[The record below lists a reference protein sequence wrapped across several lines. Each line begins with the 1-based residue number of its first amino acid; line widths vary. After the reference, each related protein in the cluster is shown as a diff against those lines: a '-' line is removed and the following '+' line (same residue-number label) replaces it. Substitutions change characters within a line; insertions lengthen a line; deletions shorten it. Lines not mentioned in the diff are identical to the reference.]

1 MRIKIIKDYLV
12 NNKLTK
18 QILRYLTCIIL
29 TMAVLYS
36 SIVFAINIL
45 CFTYNHSVKTKNIIL
60 KKIGKI
66 VGADLNIDR
75 ISFNWLEFYH
85 FNLGVQ
91 NISLTKPNINIKN
104 AYFSISYST
113 FAKLQPIFHKILI
126 DGINLKILVD
136 KENKIYL
143 NGMELPNSENS
154 DHTTLNKFILSQ
166 HKVDITNFV
175 ISYQDK
181 KRLITVNNQNLSLH
195 LNNMFQD
202 HTFLLKLLN
211 NTDHFVDI
219 KFYWKSPRGIYS
231 FSDPDMF
238 KNNLDISILNKFQY
252 SENKKIKNID
262 FMLDLI
268 VKDGYVKKIDGEF
281 NIDNKLIDKV
291 MAPSL
296 KGKIIIEQ
304 SENNQFDY
312 KVKSNNLKINSNL
325 IDIKN
330 YLEISG
336 VKNTQQII
344 LKNINL
350 DNLQD
355 ELKSLKNYMNISLNG
370 RIPKI
375 EYKWQGSI
383 LHPKQYHASV
393 ELNNVSVETG
403 KLFFLKNA
411 TAVITSEDQHLD
423 INLNSQNTVLRLSN
437 VFQQDILFKQ
447 LYGKISA
454 TFDNNTLSLNS
465 KELNVVTPDFKSKLS
480 IFYSKKNDK
489 NPKNFGYLKII
500 ANMPFINAD
509 KVDWYLPKAG
519 IPSPVHQY
527 LKMSLVGGHAQ
538 DAYLDLEGNLYDFPF
553 NNGKGKFYIHA
564 DVIDGKMLYLDKW
577 PTLNNIKGKF
587 ILDNNT
593 ITVIGDT
600 ADCLDTIKINK
611 VKVFI
616 PDYTADNPILKADG
630 DINSTVSDALN
641 YLSNIPI
648 DNIANKL
655 KNYLQITGNTK
666 ANLNL
671 SVPLS
676 KPENTTV
683 MVTAKFLNDI
693 IKFNEKNSIEVNDI
707 NGEILFKNNQ
717 LFANNISAKVQ
728 QNPIIINIMPVS
740 KLTRIN
746 IKSQHFDYENFI
758 NYYYPNLKGIIKGNA
773 NSLVNIDI
781 NTEELEHVYF
791 NSDLIGVAVNLPSP
805 LYKEKNEARP
815 LNAEISFTPNITAVM
830 NIGKVLQSQITFDNN
845 SLQQIHVNIGEN
857 STTNLINQNYKS
869 LITVNTDSIEIAEW
883 KKILSPYFG
892 NSTSSELDSL
902 YISIKTKKLL
912 LDGNSLGE
920 ANSNIT
926 INKNIIKATFA
937 SNIANL
943 TAQYANNICDLNI
956 EKINLN
962 KVIEQFKNINKSKN
976 VDNNKALHLS
986 SHIPKINLHIN
997 KLEFNDFV
1005 ATLDTTLNSDQNN
1018 IYTTKGTINNPDIHI
1033 NFGLISYC
1041 IYCNDSTNLRNAIY
1055 FSSDIKNS
1063 GNIIKEIT
1071 HKNII
1076 REGSGK
1082 IFGSIYWDKLSM
1094 NNITVKINGALTKGF
1109 LLKTQGFIERIFSF
1123 FSLQGIKDIGNA
1135 NLFNSDLAFNKLN
1148 FDASLDHSTLHVN
1161 KVLIAND
1168 FINIFSTVDI
1178 YNNFTMINGYLV
1190 ATPKVSTN
1198 IVLMSGIV
1206 AGLVVTAPILP
1217 VVLPVVGVVGGKSYF
1232 SSNEAE
1238 DPIHAMLTNTYCI
1251 SGPISNSSL
1260 KSCSL

>member
-1 MRIKIIKDYLV
+1 MHIKIMKDYLI
-12 NNKLTK
+12 NSKLLK
-18 QILRYLTCIIL
+18 QLLRYLAFIIL
-29 TMAVLYS
+29 TMIILYS
-36 SIVFAINIL
+36 SIVVVINIL
-45 CFTYNHSVKTKNIIL
+45 CFTYNHSEKTKNTIL
-60 KKIGKI
+60 KKIGKVAGI
-66 VGADLNIDR
+66 NLNIGR
-75 ISFNWLEFYH
+75 ISFNWREFYH
-85 FNLGVQ
+85 INLTV
-91 NISLTKPNINIKN
+91 NDINIIKPDIN
-104 AYFSISYST
+104 IGKVYFAISYST
-113 FAKLQPIFHKILI
+113 FAKFQPIFHKISV
-126 DGINLKILVD
+126 DGINLKIVID

-154 DHTTLNKFILSQ
+154 DHTQLNKFILSQ
-166 HKVDITNFV
+166 HQVDITNFI

-181 KRLITVNNQNLSLH
+181 KRLITIDNQNLNFH
-195 LNNMFQD
+195 LKNIFQE

-211 NTDHFVDI
+211 NSDHFVDL
-219 KFYWKSPRGIYS
+219 KFYWKSPRGLYS

-291 MAPSL
+291 LTPSL

-304 SENNQFDY
+304 NEHNQFDY
-312 KVKSNNLKINSNL
+312 KVKSNNLKINDNL
-325 IDIKN
+325 VDIKN

-336 VKNTQQII
+336 IKNTQQII

-355 ELKSLKNYMNISLNG
+355 ELKAIKNYMNITLNG

-383 LHPKQYHASV
+383 LHPKQYDASI
-393 ELNNVSVETG
+393 ELNNVSIENG
-403 KLFFLKNA
+403 KTFFIKNV
-411 TAVITSEDQHLD
+411 TAAINSEKKHLN
-423 INLNSQNTVLRLSN
+423 INLNSQDTILRLSN
-437 VFQQDILFKQ
+437 IFQQDITFKQ
-447 LYGKISA
+447 LSGKINVS
-454 TFDNNTLSLNS
+454 FENEVLSLNS
-465 KELNVVTPDFKSKLS
+465 PELNIVTPDFKSKLS
-480 IFYSKKNDK
+480 LLYTKKNDK

-500 ANMPFINAD
+500 ANMPSINAN

-519 IPSPVHQY
+519 IPAPVHQY

-577 PTLNNIKGKF
+577 PTLNNITGKF

-600 ADCLDTIKINK
+600 ADCLDKIKISK

-616 PDYTADNPILKADG
+616 PDYTADDPILKADG
-630 DINSTVSDALN
+630 EINSAVSDTLN

-655 KNYLQITGNTK
+655 KNYLQIIGNTK
-666 ANLNL
+666 ASLNL
-671 SVPLS
+671 KVPLS
-676 KPENTTV
+676 KPENTTTEV
-683 MVTAKFLNDI
+683 NAKLLNNI
-693 IKFNEKNSIEVNDI
+693 IKFNAKNSAEVNDI

-717 LFANNISAKVQ
+717 LLANNISAKIQ
-728 QNPIIINIMPVS
+728 QNPILINIMPVN

-746 IKSQHFDYENFI
+746 IKSSHFDYENFI

-773 NSLVNIDI
+773 NSLLNIDI
-781 NTEELEHVYF
+781 NTEELEHISF
-791 NSDLIGVAVNLPSP
+791 NSDLVGVAINLPAP
-805 LYKEKNEARP
+805 LQKAQNEARP
-815 LNAEISFTPNITAVM
+815 LTAEISFNPKIAASINIDK
-830 NIGKVLQSQITFDNN
+830 ILQSQISFNN
-845 SLQQIHVNIGEN
+845 DSLQQIYINIGEN
-857 STTNLINQNYKS
+857 STTNLVNQNYKS
-869 LITVNTDSIEIAEW
+869 LITVNTDSIEISEW

-892 NSTSSELDSL
+892 NNTSSELDSL
-902 YISIKTKKLL
+902 YVSIKTKKLL
-912 LDGNSLGE
+912 LDGNSFGE

-926 INKNIIKATFA
+926 VNKDIVKATFA
-937 SNIANL
+937 STIANL
-943 TAQYANNICDLNI
+943 TAQYTNNIWDLNV

-962 KVIEQFKNINKSKN
+962 KIIEQFKMINKSKN
-976 VDNNKALHLS
+976 VDSSKSLHIS
-986 SHIPKINLHIN
+986 SHLPKINLHIN
-997 KLEFNDFV
+997 KLQFNDFI

-1018 IYTTKGTINNPDIHI
+1018 IYTTKGVISNSDIHV

-1041 IYCNDSTNLRNAIY
+1041 IYCNDSMNSRNAIY

-1063 GNIIKEIT
+1063 GNIIKQIT
-1071 HKNII
+1071 HKNVI

-1082 IFGSIYWDKLSM
+1082 LSGSVYWDKLSM
-1094 NNITVKINGALTKGF
+1094 NNIAIKINGELTKGY
-1109 LLKTQGFIERIFSF
+1109 LLKTQGLIERIFSF

-1148 FDASLDHSTLHVN
+1148 FDAELDHSTLHVN

-1178 YNNFTMINGYLV
+1178 YNNFSNINGYLI
-1190 ATPKVSTN
+1190 ATPQIGQSVA
-1198 IVLMSGIV
+1198 IISGIV
-1206 AGLVVTAPILP
+1206 AGAAVVAMPIMIP
-1217 VVLPVVGVVGGKSYF
+1217 IVGGAAYLGGT
-1232 SSNEAE
+1232 AIG
-1238 DPIHAMLTNTYCI
+1238 DPLNSVLTNTYCI
-1251 SGPISNSSL
+1251 SGPIENSSL